1 MFAIWRK
8 HPVWK
13 LGAFLYKALIIFLY
27 KALINMLKKITIYLA
42 PSKHFKYDQWK
53 ADESEWIKGL

>member
-13 LGAFLYKALIIFLY
+13 LGAFLYKALI
-27 KALINMLKKITIYLA
+27 NMLKKIIIYLT
-42 PSKHFKYDQWK
+42 PIKHCKYDQWK
-53 ADESEWIKGL
+53 ADESEWIKCL

>member
-1 MFAIWRK
+1 
-8 HPVWK
+8 
-13 LGAFLYKALIIFLY
+13 
-27 KALINMLKKITIYLA
+27 MLKKITIYLA